1 MIFSHIAFKGN
12 KGIYYNSYLYE
23 SGKKR
28 WSKIMKINNPSK
40 NGISEKQKEAILK
53 SRSGYK
59 HSKET
64 KQKIKNS
71 LLGVKHTEERRRNNS
86 IGSCKYQYTI
96 TNPDGEVFYETNMKA
111 FCMGKDIDP
120 GAMRNVA
127 HKKYK
132 HHKGWTVEIV
142 AHL

>member
-1 MIFSHIAFKGN
+1 MRSKQSRMDDFLEGLKTFECPPPDPSEII
-12 KGIYYNSYLYE
+12 
-23 SGKKR
+23 SGGAPACTWLPR
-28 WSKIMKINNPSK
+28 T
-40 NGISEKQKEAILK
+40 KEWTDNIQK
-53 SRSGYK
+53 SRKGYR
-59 HSKET
+59 HSKEN

-71 LLGVKHTEERRRNNS
+71 LLGAKHTEERRRNNS

-96 TNPDGEVFYETNMKA
+96 TSPDGEVFYETNMKA
-111 FCMGKDIDP
+111 FCMDKDIDP

>member
-1 MIFSHIAFKGN
+1 MDDFLEGLKTFECPPPDPSEII
-12 KGIYYNSYLYE
+12 
-23 SGKKR
+23 SGGAPACTWLPR
-28 WSKIMKINNPSK
+28 TEEWTDNI
-40 NGISEKQKEAILK
+40 QK
-53 SRSGYK
+53 SRKGYR
-59 HSKET
+59 HSKVT

-96 TNPDGEVFYETNMKA
+96 TSPDGEVFYEINMKA

>member
-1 MIFSHIAFKGN
+1 MRSKQSRMDDFLEGLKTFECPPPDPSEII
-12 KGIYYNSYLYE
+12 
-23 SGKKR
+23 SGGAPACTWLPR
-28 WSKIMKINNPSK
+28 T
-40 NGISEKQKEAILK
+40 KEWTDNIQK
-53 SRSGYK
+53 SRKGYR

-71 LLGVKHTEERRRNNS
+71 LLGVKHTEERRKNNS

-96 TNPDGEVFYETNMKA
+96 TSPDGEVFYETNMKA